1 LEDFIPCPAAFF
13 NAIPA
18 AVPTAPSAAA
28 IATAGASAAINAG
41 IAARSGNIPPDLAMS
56 LMAAAERLSLTP
68 LFDFVL
74 H

>member
-1 LEDFIPCPAAFF
+1 MAA
-13 NAIPA
+13 
-18 AVPTAPSAAA
+18 PTAPSAAA
-28 IATAGASAAINAG
+28 FPTDGDAAAINTG
-41 IAARSGNIPPDLAMS
+41 INARSGNIPPDLAMS